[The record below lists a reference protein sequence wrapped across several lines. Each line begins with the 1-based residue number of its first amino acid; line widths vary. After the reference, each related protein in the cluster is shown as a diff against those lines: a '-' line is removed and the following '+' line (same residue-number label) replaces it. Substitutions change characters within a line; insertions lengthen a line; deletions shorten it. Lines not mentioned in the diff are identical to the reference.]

1 MGERLSRV
9 VEALAASGDP
19 RLDDD
24 YWRVVPAADGRGAVV
39 LVGVVHDHPASA
51 HRVASVVAEAAPD
64 VLALELPKLAVPY
77 FVGRTARS
85 ESPAAGASD
94 VEDGQ
99 AVADGGR
106 TVDSVDEMSAAIDA
120 AADADV
126 VGVDTFTWR
135 FWRAFLARVTSGE
148 VTASAVREALDG
160 VGRVVLRALSVRYG
174 SEGGRPDG
182 DGSEYAVDAA
192 DDPVDQAA
200 HERSHVSRSRSLL
213 GALERPAGDVL
224 FDEAREATMAA
235 NVDALRTSGTVVAVV
250 GLAHLDAVTDQLTD
264 GERTVD

>member
-24 YWRVVPAADGRGAVV
+24 YWRVVPAAEDRGAVV

-64 VLALELPKLAVPY
+64 VLALELPRLAVPY
-77 FVGRTARS
+77 FEKQTARS
-85 ESPAAGASD
+85 GSRDAVPAEA
-94 VEDGQ
+94 EDGQ
-99 AVADGGR
+99 PVADGGR
-106 TVDSVDEMSAAIDA
+106 AVDGIDEMSAAIGA
-120 AADADV
+120 AAGADV

-135 FWRAFLARVTSGE
+135 FWRAFVGRAASGE
-148 VTASAVREALDG
+148 VTTSAVREALEG
-160 VGRVVLRALSVRYG
+160 VGRVVWRALSARFG
-174 SEGGRPDG
+174 SGGGRPDG
-182 DGSEYAVDAA
+182 DGSEYAVDAS

-200 HERSHVSRSRSLL
+200 HERSHVSRGRSLL

-224 FDEAREATMAA
+224 FDEAREATMAS

-250 GLAHLDAVTDQLTD
+250 GLAHLDAVADQLTT
-264 GERTVD
+264 GEPNVD